1 MDHALG
7 PPPVTM
13 DPESLNAMSR
23 NFWNSA
29 VPRAGI
35 KLDVFALLESGEAC
49 SAGLSH
55 HDLVQRIGAN
65 HRFLQAFLE
74 ACVALGLLELQEGTY
89 RNSPAASSFLV
100 KGKEQYVGDLILHI
114 TNHWEGWGRLA
125 QLVKEG
131 KTLLP
136 FESGFVDVPTYWTDY
151 MLGQHNRAEAGQGRE
166 LVQCVDLRNRKR
178 MLDLGGGAASYSI
191 ALCESNP
198 ELHSVVVNQKEPLAL
213 ARGLVDEHGLQGRIT
228 LLEGDFNAVD
238 PGQDYDL
245 VLISGVVL
253 IKSEAE
259 CRSLFNTAYGALK
272 PGGLVVV
279 QDFMRIDH
287 SPQRS
292 FMDSLMDIYVLISF
306 DAGAGDRFGDEVA
319 GWLGDAGFRDMELK
333 PLPTHL
339 ALVLGHK
346 PEVMDRLS
354 VKGSRVDTECWGL

>member
-1 MDHALG
+1 MDHTPG

-29 VPRAGI
+29 ILRAGI
-35 KLDVFALLESGEAC
+35 KLNVFALLETGE
-49 SAGLSH
+49 SSSEGLSF

-65 HRFLQAFLE
+65 HRFLHAFLE
-74 ACVALGLLELQEGTY
+74 ACVALGLLELLEGTY
-89 RNSPAASSFLV
+89 RNSQAATSFLI

-114 TNHWEGWGRLA
+114 TNHWDGWGHLD
-125 QLVKEG
+125 QLVMDG

-151 MLGQHNRAEAGQGRE
+151 MLGQHNRATSGQGSE
-166 LVQCVDLRNRKR
+166 LVQSVDLRNRKI

-198 ELHSVVVNQKEPLAL
+198 GLHSVVVDQKEPLAL
-213 ARGLVDEHGLQGRIT
+213 ARGLVDEHGLQSQIT
-228 LLEGDFNAVD
+228 LMEGDFNALEL
-238 PGQDYDL
+238 GQDYDV

-259 CRSLFNTAYGALK
+259 CRSLFKLAYNALK
-272 PGGLVVV
+272 LGGLVIV

-287 SPQRS
+287 SPERS

-306 DAGAGDRFGDEVA
+306 DPGAGDRFGDEIA
-319 GWLGDAGFRDMELK
+319 GWLGDAGFRDTELK

-339 ALVLGHK
+339 ALVLGYK
-346 PEVMDRLS
+346 PA
-354 VKGSRVDTECWGL
+354 